1 MGSLCNSSECRVS
14 VDSLVRHKSFL
25 TLCVLY
31 MQYHPDFLGESKY
44 LGFGFASKMVPYTVY
59 WVQS

>member
-1 MGSLCNSSECRVS
+1 M
-14 VDSLVRHKSFL
+14 DSLVCHKSFL

-44 LGFGFASKMVPYTVY
+44 LGSVLQVKWSHIPFTGFRGKLWRYGLLIDP
-59 WVQS
+59 